1 VRDVAGQEGDTAG
14 LQLVALVADPD
25 RHGAALV
32 FPYPV
37 CSPAV
42 RSAERLLY

>member
-14 LQLVALVADPD
+14 LQL
-25 RHGAALV
+25 AALV

-37 CSPAV
+37 YSPAV
-42 RSAERLLY
+42 RSVERLLC